1 MDQYKEAD
9 NNPFDAPVPGQ
20 GLTDKPG
27 NYPWEHPPQ
36 YTDTS
41 EAADYVW
48 DKLTQPQFAEQVI
61 AMLDAGIPVEAIG
74 RIIIFTGF
82 AEGKW
87 TPDVAFIIAEPV
99 MKMIAAVGIHG
110 GVKKIRMSMQDLTN
124 KKSLQSIVQIKE
136 NKKQFETIAKGIA
149 KDVGAAPQMG
159 GLMAQP
165 EKVEE
170 IE

>member
-1 MDQYKEAD
+1 
-9 NNPFDAPVPGQ
+9 
-20 GLTDKPG
+20 
-27 NYPWEHPPQ
+27 
-36 YTDTS
+36 
-41 EAADYVW
+41 
-48 DKLTQPQFAEQVI
+48 
-61 AMLDAGIPVEAIG
+61 
-74 RIIIFTGF
+74 
-82 AEGKW
+82 
-87 TPDVAFIIAEPV
+87 
-99 MKMIAAVGIHG
+99 MIAAVGIHG